1 MTALTLLIFAG
12 ILAITLYVTFWAA
25 RRTKTAS
32 AFYAADGNLGPVQ
45 NGFALAGD
53 WMSAAA
59 FLGFCGLTALYGL
72 DGSLYAV
79 GALVAFLAILLLVAE
94 PLRNTGR
101 YTLGDVIAY
110 RMQRPE
116 ARLAAVIG
124 TIVVSLAYLIPQMAG
139 GGALI
144 KLLLGVPYPVSIVIV
159 GIGMIVYVMFGGMLA
174 TTWVQ
179 IIKAVLLLG
188 TAIVLI
194 VLILAQF
201 GFNPLAVFTA
211 AQAKYGPKMLEP
223 GNYLKNPLDQLSLG
237 LSYAFGT
244 AGLPHVLTRFYTVPD
259 ARTARKSIVWLMFL
273 AGSFFLATT
282 IIGLASADLV
292 GQDAIRAADKGGNL
306 ALPLLAQYLGG
317 GPGSIGGQIFLAFV
331 AAVAFATILAVVAGL
346 TLSISGA
353 IAHDLYVNIL
363 MHGDV
368 DEKKQVRIARI
379 STLAVGAVA
388 IMLGLLAQ
396 GFNVAV
402 LVILAISIA
411 ASANFPVIVLSLF
424 WRRFNTTG
432 VVCGMGAG
440 LVAAIGLALIGPA
453 FLGAGAIFPIVNP
466 AILSMPIGFLG
477 AILGTLASG
486 RRPADDAHYDE
497 VLFRMH
503 TGVRPAPA
511 IQSASIE
518 VQP

>member
-1 MTALTLLIFAG
+1 MKAFTLLIFAA
-12 ILAITLYVTFWAA
+12 ILGLTLWITFRAA
-25 RRTKTAS
+25 RRTSTAS
-32 AFYAADGNLGPVQ
+32 TFYAADGNLGAVQ

-59 FLGFCGLTALYGL
+59 FLGFCGLTALYGV

-101 YTLGDVIAY
+101 YTLGDAIAF

-116 ARLAAVIG
+116 ARLAAVVG

-144 KLLLGVPYPVSIVIV
+144 KLMLGIPYQVSVVVV
-159 GIGMIVYVMFGGMLA
+159 GVGMIVYVMFGGMLA

-179 IIKAVLLLG
+179 IVKAVLLLG
-188 TAIVLI
+188 TASVL
-194 VLILAQF
+194 VLLIMAQF
-201 GFNPLAVFTA
+201 GFHPSAIFTSVE
-211 AQAKYGPKMLEP
+211 AKYGAKMLTP
-223 GNYLKNPLDQLSLG
+223 GNYLHHPLDQLSLG
-237 LSYAFGT
+237 LSYALGT

-273 AGSFFLATT
+273 AGAFFVATT
-282 IIGLASADLV
+282 IIGLASATFV

-306 ALPLLAQYLGG
+306 ALPLLAQFLGG
-317 GPGSIGGQIFLAFV
+317 GPGSLGGEAFLAFV

-353 IAHDLYVNIL
+353 IAHDFWVNIVKR
-363 MHGDV
+363 GAV
-368 DEKKQVRIARI
+368 DEREQVRIARI
-379 STLAVGAVA
+379 STVAVGALA
-388 IMLGLLAQ
+388 IGLSLLAQ

-411 ASANFPVIVLSLF
+411 ASANFPVILLSLF
-424 WRRFNTTG
+424 WRRFNTAG
-432 VVCGMGAG
+432 VIGGMAAG
-440 LVAAIGLALIGPA
+440 LASSITLALLGPA
-453 FLGAGAIFPIVNP
+453 FLGPHAPFPVLNP
-466 AILSMPIGFLG
+466 TVLSMPIGFLG
-477 AILGTLASG
+477 AYLGTLVGG
-486 RRPADDAHYDE
+486 RKVAAEAHYDE

-503 TGVRPAPA
+503 TGAPAP
-511 IQSASIE
+511 
-518 VQP
+518 